1 MCMSLDPAL
10 IRGFGAVFALL
21 CVASGVG
28 AVLSRRVAGSAT
40 VANLRTRVRAWWVIV
55 IILAVAFSCGVV
67 GSLTLFALLSVLA
80 LREYFTLVPTRRGDH
95 RALFWMFFLFTP
107 LQYVLIGLG
116 WYGLFS
122 ILIPV
127 WVFLF
132 VPARIAM
139 AGDTSGFLERT
150 AKVQWGLMIF
160 VYSLSHAPALLMLK
174 IPGFHENARL
184 LFFLLVVDQMSD
196 VLQYVWGKLVGR
208 RRIAPTVSPN
218 KTWEGAV
225 GGILSAAAL
234 GMAMYR
240 LTPFTPA
247 AAGAISLAIGVAG
260 FAGGLT
266 MSAIKRDSG
275 AKDFGSIVPGHGGV
289 IDRLDSLCFA
299 APVFFHLVRY
309 FYVR

>member
-1 MCMSLDPAL
+1 MSLDPVL
-10 IRGFGAVFALL
+10 IRGFAAVFALL

-28 AVLSRRVAGSAT
+28 AVLSRRFADSA
-40 VANLRTRVRAWWVIV
+40 VIENLRIRVRAWWVIV
-55 IILAVAFSCGVV
+55 VILAIALACGVV
-67 GSLTLFALLSVLA
+67 GSLTLFALLSVAA

-95 RALFWMFFLFTP
+95 RALFWMFFFFTP
-107 LQYVLIGLG
+107 LQYVLIGMN

-139 AGDTSGFLERT
+139 AGETTGFLERT

-160 VYSLSHAPALLMLK
+160 VYCLSHAPALMMLN
-174 IPGFHENARL
+174 IPGFHENAQL
-184 LFFLLVVDQMSD
+184 LFFLLAVDQMSD
-196 VLQYVWGKLVGR
+196 VLQYVWGKLIGGPK
-208 RRIAPTVSPN
+208 IAPAVSPN
-218 KTWEGAV
+218 KTWAGTV

-234 GMAMYR
+234 GTAMWR

-247 AAGAISLAIGVAG
+247 GALAISLAIGVAG

-275 AKDFGSIVPGHGGV
+275 TKDFGSIVPGHGGV

-309 FYVR
+309 FYAG